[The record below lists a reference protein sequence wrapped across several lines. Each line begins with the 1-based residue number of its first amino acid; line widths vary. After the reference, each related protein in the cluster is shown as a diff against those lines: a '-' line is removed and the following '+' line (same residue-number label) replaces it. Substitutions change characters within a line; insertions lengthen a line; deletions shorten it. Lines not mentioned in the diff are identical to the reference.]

1 MFFDTSVWSPLD
13 LLSLYRLVGPEQVLY
28 ASDYPYGQQPASLV
42 STVRTAR
49 LAEMTESELRELLAG
64 NAAAAERELRWGVDT
79 LREIGEFAWLPTVA
93 GILAEAV
100 SAQGRDE
107 EAEEVVTMGE
117 ETAGSDDAYSQGLL
131 RSVRAKSLAR
141 RGQVEEAERLAREA
155 VAVAEPT
162 DFLFLQSLARTSL
175 GEVLQLAGREEEAE
189 AVLAEAVDLAE
200 QKGYVVGAGRG
211 RALIEGAAS
220 TAGGRE

>member
-1 MFFDTSVWSPLD
+1 LIAQAKAMLEEVALTVWMAGPLTQMAAW
-13 LLSLYRLVGPEQVLY
+13 V
-28 ASDYPYGQQPASLV
+28 
-42 STVRTAR
+42 
-49 LAEMTESELRELLAG
+49 ELLAG
-64 NAAAAERELRWGVDT
+64 NPAAAERELRWGVDT

-100 SAQGRDE
+100 YVRGRDE
-107 EAEEVVTMGE
+107 EAEEIVTMGE

-141 RGQVEEAERLAREA
+141 RAQVEDAERLAREA

-162 DFLFLQSLARTSL
+162 DFLFLQSLTRTSL
-175 GEVLQLAGREEEAE
+175 GEVLQLAGRDEEAE

-200 QKGYVVGAGRG
+200 QKGYVVGAERG
-211 RALIEGAAS
+211 RAMIGGGAR
-220 TAGGRE
+220 AGGRG